1 MSNDETILIEIE
13 SEVLAFDMPIQD
25 VVLIEV
31 SNNNLQLEIV
41 DCKIL
46 EVELPTKDI
55 IQIDFPA
62 QVIIN
67 NTGDPSP
74 SIQAVIEEYEAASQV
89 NINRVVALR
98 PDGRIEH
105 ADKDTLNHN
114 LDVIG
119 VSKTSGAMGQLITVV
134 KFGRLTGA
142 SFGAVSENFFL
153 GNNGQ
158 LTSVAPVSGNW
169 LNIGI
174 QETLNEFFVNIGE
187 SILI

>member
-1 MSNDETILIEIE
+1 MSNGETLIIEIE
-13 SEVLAFDMPIQD
+13 KKVLAVDMPMP
-25 VVLIEV
+25 E
-31 SNNNLQLEIV
+31 
-41 DCKIL
+41 
-46 EVELPTKDI
+46 T

-67 NTGDPSP
+67 NNGDPSP
-74 SIQAVIEEYEAASQV
+74 SIEAVIEEYEAASQV
-89 NINRVVALR
+89 NINRVVVLR

-119 VSKTSGAMGQLITVV
+119 VSKTSGAIGQLITVV

-142 SFGAVSENFFL
+142 SFGAVSDNFFL

-174 QETLNEFFVNIGE
+174 QETPNEFFVNIGE